1 MTTIKAVADY
11 AGVSVATVS
20 RVMNKS
26 GYVSHDLELRVLE
39 AMAALNFRPSAL
51 AQGLRNQ
58 RTRTVGVLI
67 PQIDQP
73 FFSALTF
80 AIEKS
85 LFASGYRALIC
96 SAEENLEKENT
107 YVEMLLRQRIDGVV
121 IAPTGQS
128 AEHVMRFVERKVPVV
143 LVDRDLP
150 ELTGIN
156 RVLVDNYQGA
166 YDGMRYLIEL
176 GHKRIAIVAASL
188 YSESLQSRLNGAEQA
203 LKDANIQLDPALRI
217 TEIRPDFE
225 VGFNAGKALL
235 AVTPHPTAIF
245 ALTDMM
251 AVGVI
256 HAVAKA
262 GLHVP
267 DDVSV
272 IGFDNIP
279 LAPYI
284 MPELTTVAQP
294 IYLIGEVTAGMLLRH
309 MEEDAT
315 EVESAILQ
323 ADLVIRN
330 SARPPRGKGS

>member
-26 GYVSHDLELRVLE
+26 GYVSHDLEMRVLE
-39 AMAALNFRPSAL
+39 AMAALHFRPSAL

-58 RTRTVGVLI
+58 RTLTVGVLI

-80 AIEKS
+80 VIEKS

-107 YVEMLLRQRIDGVV
+107 YVEMLLRQRVDGVV

-128 AEHVMRFVERKVPVV
+128 AEHVMRFVERNVPVV

-156 RVLVDNYQGA
+156 RVLVDNHQGA
-166 YDGMRYLIEL
+166 YEGMRYLIEL
-176 GHKRIAIVAASL
+176 GHRRIAIVAASL
-188 YSESLQSRLNGAEQA
+188 YSESLQSRLNGAQRA
-203 LKDANIQLDPALRI
+203 LKDANIQLASEMLI
-217 TEIRPDFE
+217 IETRPDFE
-225 VGFNAGKALL
+225 VGLNAGNKLL
-235 AVTPHPTAIF
+235 ALTTRPTAIF

-256 HAVAKA
+256 HAIAKA
-262 GLHVP
+262 GLNVP
-267 DDVSV
+267 DDISV

-294 IYLIGEVTAGMLLRH
+294 IDRIGEVIAGMLLRH
-309 MEEDAT
+309 MEEGS
-315 EVESAILQ
+315 VEIESVTLQ
-323 ADLVIRN
+323 AHLVERN
-330 SARPPRGKGS
+330 SAHPPRDTGS

>member
-1 MTTIKAVADY
+1 
-11 AGVSVATVS
+11 
-20 RVMNKS
+20 MNKS
-26 GYVSHDLELRVLE
+26 GYVSHELELRVLE
-39 AMAALNFRPSAL
+39 AMTALNFRPSAL

-58 RTRTVGVLI
+58 RTLTVGVLI

-80 AIEKS
+80 VIEKS

-96 SAEENLEKENT
+96 SAEENFEKENT
-107 YVEMLLRQRIDGVV
+107 YVEMLLRQRVDGVV
-121 IAPTGQS
+121 VAPTGQS
-128 AEHVMRFVERKVPVV
+128 AEHVMRFVERNIPVV

-150 ELTGIN
+150 QVNGIN
-156 RVLVDNYQGA
+156 RVLVDNYRGA

-176 GHKRIAIVAASL
+176 GHRRIAVVAASL
-188 YSESLQSRLNGAEQA
+188 YSQSLQSRLNGAQQA
-203 LKDANIQLDPALRI
+203 LADANIDLPSQMLI
-217 TEIRPDFE
+217 VETYPDFE
-225 VGFNAGKALL
+225 VGFNAGKTLL
-235 AVTPHPTAIF
+235 ALTPRPTAIF

-262 GLHVP
+262 GLSVP
-267 DDVSV
+267 DHVSV

-294 IYLIGEVTAGMLLRH
+294 IDQIGDVTAGMLLRH
-309 MEEDAT
+309 MEEGSG
-315 EVESAILQ
+315 EVESVMLQ
-323 ADLVIRN
+323 AQLVERN
-330 SARPPRGKGS
+330 SARSPRDRGS

>member
-26 GYVSHDLELRVLE
+26 GYVSQELEMRVLE

-58 RTRTVGVLI
+58 RTMTVGILI

-80 AIEKS
+80 VIEKT

-107 YVEMLLRQRIDGVV
+107 YVEMLLRQRVDGVV
-121 IAPTGQS
+121 VAPTGQS
-128 AEHVMRFVERKVPVV
+128 AEHVTRFVERKVPVV

-156 RVLVDNYQGA
+156 RVMVDNYQGA
-166 YDGMRYLIEL
+166 HDGIRYLTEL
-176 GHKRIAIVAASL
+176 GHRRIAIVTASL
-188 YSESLQSRLNGAEQA
+188 YGESLQSRLKGAQQA
-203 LKDANIQLDPALRI
+203 LKDFGIALDPEMVI
-217 TEIRPDFE
+217 VETRPDFE
-225 VGFNAGKALL
+225 VGFTAGKRLL
-235 AVTPHPTAIF
+235 ELTPRPTAIF

-262 GLHVP
+262 GLKVP

-279 LAPYI
+279 LAAYT
-284 MPELTTVAQP
+284 MPELTTIAQP
-294 IYLIGEVTAGMLLRH
+294 IEQIGEATAGMLLRH
-309 MEEDAT
+309 MEDGSA
-315 EVESAILQ
+315 EVESVMLQ
-323 ADLVIRN
+323 ARLCERN
-330 SARPPRGKGS
+330 SARPLA

>member
-20 RVMNKS
+20 RVMNRS
-26 GYVSHDLELRVLE
+26 GYVSHDLELRVQE
-39 AMAALNFRPSAL
+39 AMATLHFRPSAL

-58 RTRTVGVLI
+58 RTLTVGVLI

-80 AIEKS
+80 AMEKS
-85 LFASGYRALIC
+85 LFASGYHALIC

-107 YVEMLLRQRIDGVV
+107 YVEMLLRQRVDGIV

-128 AEHVMRFVERKVPVV
+128 AEHVMRFVERNVPVV

-150 ELTGIN
+150 ELDGIN

-166 YDGMRYLIEL
+166 YEGMRYLLAL
-176 GHKRIAIVAASL
+176 GHRRIAVVGAST
-188 YSESLQSRLNGAEQA
+188 YIESIQSRLNGAVQA
-203 LKDANIQLDPALRI
+203 LEDAGIPLDRELLVI
-217 TEIRPDFE
+217 EVQPDFE
-225 VGFNAGKALL
+225 LGFNAGMILL
-235 AVTPHPTAIF
+235 SRKSRPTAIF

-256 HAVAKA
+256 HAAAKA
-262 GLHVP
+262 KLDVP
-267 DDVSV
+267 EDVSV

-279 LAPYI
+279 LAPYTI
-284 MPELTTVAQP
+284 PALTTVAQP
-294 IYLIGEVTAGMLLRH
+294 IYQIGEVTAAMLLRH
-309 MEEDAT
+309 MEQEYA
-315 EVESAILQ
+315 EIESVTLQ
-323 ADLVIRN
+323 AALVRRN
-330 SARPPRGKGS
+330 SACPPRNASA

>member
-26 GYVSHDLELRVLE
+26 GYVSHDLEMRVLE

-51 AQGLRNQ
+51 AQSLRNQ
-58 RTRTVGVLI
+58 RTLTVGVLI

-73 FFSALTF
+73 FFSTLTF
-80 AIEKS
+80 VIEKS

-107 YVEMLLRQRIDGVV
+107 YVEMLLRQRVDGVV

-150 ELTGIN
+150 SVNEIN

-166 YDGMRYLIEL
+166 YDGMRYLIDL
-176 GHKRIAIVAASL
+176 GHRCIAIVAASL
-188 YSESLQSRLNGAEQA
+188 YSESLQSRLHGAEQA
-203 LKDANIQLDPALRI
+203 LKDAKIPLDPAMLVI
-217 TEIRPDFE
+217 ETYPDFE
-225 VGFNAGKALL
+225 VGFNAGKKLL
-235 AVTPHPTAIF
+235 GHVPRPTAIF

-256 HAVAKA
+256 HAVAKT
-262 GLHVP
+262 GLRVP

-279 LAPYI
+279 LAPYL

-294 IYLIGEVTAGMLLRH
+294 IDQIGEVTAGMLLRR
-309 MEEDAT
+309 MEESRDAI
-315 EVESAILQ
+315 ESVTLPAK
-323 ADLVIRN
+323 LVVRN
-330 SARPPRGKGS
+330 SARPPRQTSS